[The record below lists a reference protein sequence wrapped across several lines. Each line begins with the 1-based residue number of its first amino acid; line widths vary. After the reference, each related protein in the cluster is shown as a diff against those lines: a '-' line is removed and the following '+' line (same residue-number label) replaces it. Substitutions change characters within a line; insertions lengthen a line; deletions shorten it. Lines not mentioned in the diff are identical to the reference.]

1 MTINKICKLSD
12 KGLALL
18 ILKVLQERGE
28 KDVTFYGWQWDV
40 LPDIYARIALLLFKK
55 EDLEEDLKE
64 KIATIHRMLAR
75 LLHHTYEAWIACSAV
90 TDITQNYFEDLV
102 EKQQCDKDKL
112 ISFVDTVLN
121 EIEDAY
127 RKCDY
132 YVKQSVMESKTI
144 LEKIDYI
151 SMQPKLIGL
160 GVYDLLLDVYD
171 WIAVNYADMEYLS
184 KAFNNI
190 YNEIIN
196 GLKDAR
202 DELISTEQQ
211 SEAQKKEEKKKE
223 GGE

>member
-1 MTINKICKLSD
+1 MSSQNICTKLKELVDNAMDVGD
-12 KGLALL
+12 KLL
-18 ILKVLQERGE
+18 
-28 KDVTFYGWQWDV
+28 TFYGWQWDV
-40 LPDIYARIALLLFKK
+40 LPDIYAQIALMLFKK

-75 LLHHTYEAWIACSAV
+75 LLHHTNETWIACSAI

-112 ISFVDTVLN
+112 ISFVNNALN

-151 SMQPKLIGL
+151 SMQPKPIGL
-160 GVYDLLLDVYD
+160 GIYDLLLDVYD

-184 KAFNNI
+184 KALNNI
-190 YNEIIN
+190 YNEISN
-196 GLKDAR
+196 GLKVAR
-202 DELISTEQQ
+202 DELINNEQQ
-211 SEAQKKEEKKKE
+211 SEAQKKEEKKE
-223 GGE
+223 GGK